1 MGGLNASSSTV
12 EAPALPV
19 LPILIACASAMEEPP
34 DLRPTEIAVLLPAVT
49 AALFFR
55 MSLPGL
61 FESDFL
67 YPASVLISPVVYK
80 MPDLLFA

>member
-1 MGGLNASSSTV
+1 MD
-12 EAPALPV
+12 
-19 LPILIACASAMEEPP
+19 EPP
-34 DLRPTEIAVLLPAVT
+34 DRRPTEMAVLLPAVT

-67 YPASVLISPVVYK
+67 YPPSVLTSPVVYR

>member
-12 EAPALPV
+12 PAPAFPV
-19 LPILIACASAMEEPP
+19 LPMLIACASAMEEPP

-49 AALFFR
+49 AALFFL

-61 FESDFL
+61 FDSDFL